1 MRVQFTAVIVIL
13 SVALSVTLSG
23 QAAEIKKEE
32 VEYQNEAF
40 ESWWEVKLERKLS
53 ELPTEGKVPD
63 YRIPYSGHDY
73 PDRAGGVDA
82 RQRGRLS
89 PLGKYDMAYNKG
101 RGLAVAFERRDV
113 TTNNRGEGRGG
124 GLFGGRSGRGDRLE
138 NLDRDVSFVDRF
150 RARRS
155 VGWYGH
161 CNGWTAAA
169 IRHAEP
175 QKTVVRNGVKF
186 TPADIKGLLAELYM
200 YSDTEFLGGVDAAC
214 NPATLHITLANWLG
228 RGDHPVGMDT
238 AVGKVVINYPIYAYR
253 ATITKRSANL
263 HEVKMNVTYSVNTGI
278 EQDVSPKLK
287 KTMGFHYS
295 LTLNDKG
302 VITGGEYYGD
312 SSRVDMLWTPL
323 NPTQGGTKGNEL
335 GSPHLSAQEILAIY
349 RDSVPK
355 ELHEKWMNIDPN
367 DPEGEK
373 KKAKEAS
380 DVKKPAAEKPAVE
393 KTEKSVVKE
402 NE

>member
-1 MRVQFTAVIVIL
+1 MYIKFTAVVLIL
-13 SVALSVTLSG
+13 SVGLAC
-23 QAAEIKKEE
+23 QAADIKKEE

-40 ESWWEVKLERKLS
+40 ETWWEVKLERKLT
-53 ELPTEGKVPD
+53 ELPTAGKVPD

-89 PLGKYDMAYNKG
+89 PLGKYDMAFNGG

-113 TTNNRGEGRGG
+113 TTNNRGAGRGR
-124 GLFGGRSGRGDRLE
+124 LFGGRGGRGDRLE
-138 NLDRDVSFVDRF
+138 NLDRQVSFIDRF

-161 CNGWTAAA
+161 CNGWTAAS

-175 QKTVVRNGVKF
+175 QKAVVRNGVTF

-214 NPATLHITLANWLG
+214 NPATLHLTLTNWLG
-228 RGDHPVGMDT
+228 RGDHPVGMET
-238 AVGKVVINYPIYAYR
+238 AVGKVVINYPIYAYQ
-253 ATITKRSANL
+253 ATVTKRSANTR
-263 HEVKMNVTYSVNTGI
+263 EVKMTVTYAVNTGV
-278 EQDVSPKLK
+278 ERDVSPKLNE
-287 KTMGFHYS
+287 TMGFHYS
-295 LTLNDKG
+295 LTLNDAG
-302 VITGGEYYGD
+302 EITGGNYYGD
-312 SSRVDMLWTPL
+312 SSRIDMLWTPL

-335 GSPHLSAQEILAIY
+335 GSPHLSAQEILSIY

-355 ELHEKWMNIDPN
+355 ELHKKWLNIDPN
-367 DPEGEK
+367 DPEAEA
-373 KKAKEAS
+373 KKAEDA
-380 DVKKPAAEKPAVE
+380 KKAAAEKV
-393 KTEKSVVKE
+393 EKSVAKE
-402 NE
+402 GE